1 MKLYIVT
8 RNGKFLNGS
17 YWQDNLE
24 DARAYKKIGPAK
36 ARVTYFYRFEPQLGC
51 PQILEFEFYLEDA
64 RVIDLTKNTESRI
77 KKAAA
82 IKEKRD
88 LEYKEYQKKCLEED
102 KRRIEEG
109 LKNL

>member
-1 MKLYIVT
+1 MKLYVVT
-8 RNGKFLNGS
+8 RNGKFLAGS

-24 DARAYKKIGPAK
+24 DARTYKKIGPAK
-36 ARVTYFYRFEPQLGC
+36 ARVTYFYKFQPELGC
-51 PQILEFEFYLEDA
+51 PMILEWELNLDSA
-64 RVIDLTKNTESRI
+64 NVIDLTKTTESRI
-77 KKAAA
+77 KRAAA

-102 KRRIEEG
+102 KRRIEER